1 MSSTTASKTG
11 TPARSGL
18 VLASLIL
25 GAFVC
30 NVNLSV
36 ANVALPDI
44 GKAFSASQTSLTLV
58 AVGCTLGLAMSVL
71 YFGAIGDR
79 YGRKMML
86 LLGLAITIP
95 AALISTFAPTVE
107 ILQLGRLLTGLAA
120 GMAYPTTLAL
130 VTALWA
136 EGAKRTKA
144 IAMWQAVSGASAV
157 LGPALAGLFLE
168 KLWWGS
174 VFLIVIPFAIIAFI
188 MNLLFV
194 PAHVAESTKPVD
206 HLGGVLSAIMIA
218 GVVLGIGMISSPG
231 KLADSLLLI
240 GGSLV
245 VVVLF
250 VVRQR
255 KTNHPLY
262 DPNYAKR
269 RLFWVPAVA
278 GMIVMGS
285 LAGAMYVGQQFLQN
299 VMGYDTFTAGIAILP
314 AAVGMILVAPQSAKL
329 IGARGSR
336 FTMLLGYCFVLP
348 AFLIMLLTWH
358 SGVSYFFIGL
368 AYLLMGIGVGFA
380 LTPAARSLTSS
391 VPVSKVGM
399 ASGTSDLQRDLGG
412 SVFQAVLGT
421 FLTLG
426 YAASFSQQ
434 VAASPDASQVS
445 AATQSQL
452 SASYASAT
460 KVAEQFPEYQ
470 SAIVSA
476 AQESFLQGAGW
487 AYAAG
492 ALFIVMGA
500 LLVFFAYPS
509 KQKALDLFAE
519 YEQEDAQVTAE

>member
-1 MSSTTASKTG
+1 MDTQTG
-11 TPARSGL
+11 TPQKAGL

-44 GKAFSASQTSLTLV
+44 GKALDASQTSLTLV

-71 YFGAIGDR
+71 YFGALGDR

-86 LLGLAITIP
+86 LAGLAITVP
-95 AALISTFAPTVE
+95 AALLSALAPTVE
-107 ILQLGRLLTGLAA
+107 VLQVGRLLTGLAA

-136 EGAKRTKA
+136 NGAQRTKA

-168 KLWWGS
+168 KFWWGS
-174 VFLIVIPFAIIAFI
+174 VFLIVIPFAIFAFI

-194 PAHVAESTKPVD
+194 PAHVSESTKPVD
-206 HLGGVLSAIMIA
+206 HLGGLLSAIMIA

-231 KLADSLLLI
+231 KLIESLMFI
-240 GGSLV
+240 GASLV

-250 VVRQR
+250 VIRQR
-255 KTNHPLY
+255 KAKNPLY
-262 DPNYAKR
+262 DLNFAKR

-285 LAGAMYVGQQFLQN
+285 LMGAMYVGQQFLQN
-299 VMGYDTFTAGIAILP
+299 VMGYSTFASGVAILP

-329 IGARGSR
+329 IEARGSR
-336 FTMLLGYCFVLP
+336 FTMLLGYSFVFP
-348 AFLIMLLTWH
+348 AFLIMLLTWQQ
-358 SGVSYFFIGL
+358 GVSYLFIGL
-368 AYLLMGIGVGFA
+368 AYLMMGIGVGFA

-412 SVFQAVLGT
+412 SIFQAILGT
-421 FLTLG
+421 FLTIG
-426 YAASFSQQ
+426 YASAFSKQVATSSEATQVSAQTQSELTASFS
-434 VAASPDASQVS
+434 S
-445 AATQSQL
+445 AA
-452 SASYASAT
+452 
-460 KVAEQFPEYQ
+460 KVGEQFPQYQ
-470 SAIVSA
+470 SAIISA

-492 ALFIVMGA
+492 AAFILIGA

-509 KQKALDLFAE
+509 KNDAINLFAE
-519 YEQEDAQVTAE
+519 YQKEDANVTSE